1 MDTISNIEETQ
12 VTESKSGR
20 RLTITELADQIGITP
35 KTIIRWE
42 KAGKIRKP
50 KRDWKGWR
58 VYDEEDI
65 EQIRK
70 IVSTVYEI

>member
-1 MDTISNIEETQ
+1 LDE
-12 VTESKSGR
+12 R
-20 RLTITELADQIGITP
+20 FTITDIAKKVGVTP

-58 VYDEEDI
+58 IYLEDDVANI
-65 EQIRK
+65 ER
-70 IVSTVYEI
+70 IVSSVYEV